1 MAQTPVQLD
10 AFKKSSTLFSSKYYK
25 DNVWDVQRDPPN
37 ATAGTPWRLSGFAAP
52 YDAKTGGFIDWGTTK
67 NRYLSFD
74 LVISATGSYTDDVM
88 NSGNKFNIVLKL
100 YEANGTYVKDIC
112 RLGTFMGF
120 GNKGF
125 LFNQDNF
132 YGTFFANDSYTA
144 GGEVTYTP
152 VTGKLTKLSELK
164 DYKYSPQ
171 LLTKPAVT
179 TTTFT
184 YNGTPQ
190 GLSIPANAAYTVS
203 GASATNVDNY
213 TATITLNDKV
223 KYTWSDGTTDDVT
236 IAWSIIKGTYN
247 MTTAKW
253 DYTAPFTYDGN
264 PKSVT
269 LTGLPIGVT
278 VQSYTGNSATTPGS
292 YSASATLAYDAAN
305 YNAPA
310 PIASLNWEIINT
322 TVIKPTVATTAFT
335 YNGTPQGLSIPENAA
350 YTVYGASATDVN
362 NYTATI
368 TLKDKVKYTWADGT
382 TDDVTIAWSIIKG
395 TYNMTTAKWDYT
407 APFTYDG
414 NPKSVTLTGL
424 PSGVTV
430 QSYYGN
436 SFTNAGKYLAQA
448 GLSYDKTN
456 YNAPTPIAALKWQ
469 IDRASINK
477 PTVATTTFTYNGTS
491 QGLTIPENV
500 TYTVSG
506 AASATDAG
514 RYTATVALKD
524 KANYQW
530 SDGTTDDVNISWS
543 IAKASFD
550 MSNAK
555 WDYTAPFTYN
565 GTSKSVT
572 LTGLPVGVT
581 VQNYTGNSATNAGT
595 YTASAT
601 LTYDAANYNDP
612 TPIAPLTWE
621 ISKAMVNM
629 PTVTTTA
636 FTYNSNPQGISIP
649 ENTAYTIS
657 GVASATNAGSYT
669 ATVALNNK
677 ANYQWNDGTTGDI
690 NISWSIS
697 AIGVAKPTVTTTSF
711 TYNSNPQGISI
722 PENTAYTISGVASA
736 TNAGSYTATVALKD
750 KANYQWNDGTTG
762 DISINWNIA
771 KASYDMSSTKW
782 NYTTPIPFDGTQK
795 TVAVTGL
802 PSGVTVK
809 SYLGNTATTVG
820 IYTASATFAYDEVNY
835 NEPTIASLSW
845 EIEKTFTNLSIIKLW
860 NNVLAVSNGDKYE
873 EIRNATFRWY
883 RNGTLLSGSQ
893 QYLRFDG
900 AIPAGEYKVEITTK
914 DGFTI
919 TVTYTVAAAAAVKA
933 YPNPLM
939 AGTTLTIETG
949 EERSANEQVQVY
961 NLLGTPVRAAVNRE
975 TNGYRISGLNASGTY
990 LIRIAKPGE
999 TPTSI
1004 KVIVK

>member
-1 MAQTPVQLD
+1 MQEIAQPT
-10 AFKKSSTLFSSKYYK
+10 
-25 DNVWDVQRDPPN
+25 R
-37 ATAGTPWRLSGFAAP
+37 
-52 YDAKTGGFIDWGTTK
+52 
-67 NRYLSFD
+67 
-74 LVISATGSYTDDVM
+74 
-88 NSGNKFNIVLKL
+88 
-100 YEANGTYVKDIC
+100 
-112 RLGTFMGF
+112 
-120 GNKGF
+120 
-125 LFNQDNF
+125 
-132 YGTFFANDSYTA
+132 
-144 GGEVTYTP
+144 
-152 VTGKLTKLSELK
+152 EL
-164 DYKYSPQ
+164 
-171 LLTKPAVT
+171 
-179 TTTFT
+179 
-184 YNGTPQ
+184 
-190 GLSIPANAAYTVS
+190 
-203 GASATNVDNY
+203 
-213 TATITLNDKV
+213 
-223 KYTWSDGTTDDVT
+223 
-236 IAWSIIKGTYN
+236 
-247 MTTAKW
+247 
-253 DYTAPFTYDGN
+253 
-264 PKSVT
+264 
-269 LTGLPIGVT
+269 
-278 VQSYTGNSATTPGS
+278 
-292 YSASATLAYDAAN
+292 
-305 YNAPA
+305 
-310 PIASLNWEIINT
+310 
-322 TVIKPTVATTAFT
+322 
-335 YNGTPQGLSIPENAA
+335 
-350 YTVYGASATDVN
+350 
-362 NYTATI
+362 
-368 TLKDKVKYTWADGT
+368 
-382 TDDVTIAWSIIKG
+382 
-395 TYNMTTAKWDYT
+395 
-407 APFTYDG
+407 
-414 NPKSVTLTGL
+414 
-424 PSGVTV
+424 
-430 QSYYGN
+430 
-436 SFTNAGKYLAQA
+436 
-448 GLSYDKTN
+448 
-456 YNAPTPIAALKWQ
+456 
-469 IDRASINK
+469 
-477 PTVATTTFTYNGTS
+477 
-491 QGLTIPENV
+491 
-500 TYTVSG
+500 
-506 AASATDAG
+506 
-514 RYTATVALKD
+514 
-524 KANYQW
+524 
-530 SDGTTDDVNISWS
+530 
-543 IAKASFD
+543 
-550 MSNAK
+550 
-555 WDYTAPFTYN
+555 
-565 GTSKSVT
+565 
-572 LTGLPVGVT
+572 
-581 VQNYTGNSATNAGT
+581 
-595 YTASAT
+595 ASAT

-636 FTYNSNPQGISIP
+636 FTYNGNPQGISIP

-657 GVASATNAGSYT
+657 GVA
-669 ATVALNNK
+669 
-677 ANYQWNDGTTGDI
+677 
-690 NISWSIS
+690 
-697 AIGVAKPTVTTTSF
+697 
-711 TYNSNPQGISI
+711 
-722 PENTAYTISGVASA
+722 PE

>member
-1 MAQTPVQLD
+1 
-10 AFKKSSTLFSSKYYK
+10 
-25 DNVWDVQRDPPN
+25 
-37 ATAGTPWRLSGFAAP
+37 
-52 YDAKTGGFIDWGTTK
+52 
-67 NRYLSFD
+67 
-74 LVISATGSYTDDVM
+74 
-88 NSGNKFNIVLKL
+88 
-100 YEANGTYVKDIC
+100 
-112 RLGTFMGF
+112 
-120 GNKGF
+120 
-125 LFNQDNF
+125 
-132 YGTFFANDSYTA
+132 
-144 GGEVTYTP
+144 
-152 VTGKLTKLSELK
+152 
-164 DYKYSPQ
+164 
-171 LLTKPAVT
+171 
-179 TTTFT
+179 
-184 YNGTPQ
+184 
-190 GLSIPANAAYTVS
+190 
-203 GASATNVDNY
+203 
-213 TATITLNDKV
+213 
-223 KYTWSDGTTDDVT
+223 
-236 IAWSIIKGTYN
+236 

-253 DYTAPFTYDGN
+253 DYTAPFTYDAN

-269 LTGLPIGVT
+269 LTGLPAGVT
-278 VQSYTGNSATTPGS
+278 VQGYA
-292 YSASATLAYDAAN
+292 
-305 YNAPA
+305 
-310 PIASLNWEIINT
+310 
-322 TVIKPTVATTAFT
+322 
-335 YNGTPQGLSIPENAA
+335 
-350 YTVYGASATDVN
+350 
-362 NYTATI
+362 
-368 TLKDKVKYTWADGT
+368 
-382 TDDVTIAWSIIKG
+382 
-395 TYNMTTAKWDYT
+395 
-407 APFTYDG
+407 
-414 NPKSVTLTGL
+414 
-424 PSGVTV
+424 
-430 QSYYGN
+430 
-436 SFTNAGKYLAQA
+436 
-448 GLSYDKTN
+448 
-456 YNAPTPIAALKWQ
+456 
-469 IDRASINK
+469 
-477 PTVATTTFTYNGTS
+477 
-491 QGLTIPENV
+491 
-500 TYTVSG
+500 
-506 AASATDAG
+506 
-514 RYTATVALKD
+514 
-524 KANYQW
+524 
-530 SDGTTDDVNISWS
+530 
-543 IAKASFD
+543 
-550 MSNAK
+550 
-555 WDYTAPFTYN
+555 
-565 GTSKSVT
+565 
-572 LTGLPVGVT
+572 
-581 VQNYTGNSATNAGT
+581 GNSATNAGT

-636 FTYNSNPQGISIP
+636 FTYNGSSQGVSIP
-649 ENTAYTIS
+649 ENAAYT
-657 GVASATNAGSYT
+657 VTATTSATDAGSYT

-736 TNAGSYTATVALKD
+736 TNAGSYTATVVLKD

-919 TVTYTVAAAAAVKA
+919 TVTLTVAAAAAVKA

-975 TNGYRISGLNASGTY
+975 TTGYRISGLNASGTY

>member
-1 MAQTPVQLD
+1 MKKKLLFLVFFLAILQSGMAQTKEQLD
-10 AFKKSSTLFSSKYYK
+10 EFKASSTLFQSKYYK
-25 DNVWDVQRDPPN
+25 ANVWDVQRSPAN
-37 ATAGTPWRLSGFAAP
+37 ASAGVLWTLGGFKAP
-52 YDAKTGGFIDWGTTK
+52 YDAITGTSINWGTS
-67 NRYLSFD
+67 NDRYLQFD
-74 LVISATGSYTDDVM
+74 LVLASAVNNTVTKSYTDDIWS
-88 NSGNKFNIVLKL
+88 SGNRFNIILRL
-100 YEANGTYVKDIC
+100 YESNGTFVKDLC
-112 RLGTFMGF
+112 SYGSFMGF
-120 GNKGF
+120 GDKGF
-125 LFNQDNF
+125 LFAENNH
-132 YGTFFANDSYTA
+132 YGTFFANDSYVT
-144 GGEVTYTP
+144 GGSVQYTP
-152 VTGKLTKLSELK
+152 TTGVLTMLSELK

-171 LLTKPAVT
+171 LVQPTVS

-203 GASATNVDNY
+203 
-213 TATITLNDKV
+213 
-223 KYTWSDGTTDDVT
+223 
-236 IAWSIIKGTYN
+236 
-247 MTTAKW
+247 
-253 DYTAPFTYDGN
+253 
-264 PKSVT
+264 
-269 LTGLPIGVT
+269 
-278 VQSYTGNSATTPGS
+278 
-292 YSASATLAYDAAN
+292 
-305 YNAPA
+305 
-310 PIASLNWEIINT
+310 
-322 TVIKPTVATTAFT
+322 
-335 YNGTPQGLSIPENAA
+335 
-350 YTVYGASATDVN
+350 GASATDVN

-407 APFTYDG
+407 APFTYDA
-414 NPKSVTLTGL
+414 NPKSVTLIGL
-424 PSGVTV
+424 PAGVTV
-430 QSYYGN
+430 QSY
-436 SFTNAGKYLAQA
+436 A
-448 GLSYDKTN
+448 
-456 YNAPTPIAALKWQ
+456 
-469 IDRASINK
+469 
-477 PTVATTTFTYNGTS
+477 
-491 QGLTIPENV
+491 
-500 TYTVSG
+500 
-506 AASATDAG
+506 
-514 RYTATVALKD
+514 
-524 KANYQW
+524 
-530 SDGTTDDVNISWS
+530 
-543 IAKASFD
+543 
-550 MSNAK
+550 
-555 WDYTAPFTYN
+555 
-565 GTSKSVT
+565 
-572 LTGLPVGVT
+572 
-581 VQNYTGNSATNAGT
+581 GNSATNAGT

-601 LTYDAANYNDP
+601 LTYNAANYNDP

-669 ATVALNNK
+669 STV
-677 ANYQWNDGTTGDI
+677 
-690 NISWSIS
+690 
-697 AIGVAKPTVTTTSF
+697 V
-711 TYNSNPQGISI
+711 
-722 PENTAYTISGVASA
+722 
-736 TNAGSYTATVALKD
+736 LKD

-883 RNGTLLSGSQ
+883 RNGTLLSGSL

-919 TVTYTVAAAAAVKA
+919 TVTFTVAAAAAVKA